1 MSCDSASLLVM
12 RLLLNFQEAV
22 EVPKE
27 RLENEE

>member
-1 MSCDSASLLVM
+1 LFVM